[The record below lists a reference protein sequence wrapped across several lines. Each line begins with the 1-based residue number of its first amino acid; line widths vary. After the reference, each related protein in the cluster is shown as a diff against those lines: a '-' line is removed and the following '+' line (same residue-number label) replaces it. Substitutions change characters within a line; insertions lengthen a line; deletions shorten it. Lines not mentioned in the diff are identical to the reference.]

1 MSTMV
6 MCQENGSNPAMFQRY
21 PSPPV
26 TNNFSSFGYGYPGSQ
41 HPQEYNQFPVTDTSV
56 QQAWYN
62 AMYGGRAD
70 EWGYG
75 TPTSTSGSPPGMCG
89 YGYRSGTMGI
99 DYSQGGQG
107 PMTPQ
112 TMDSPGNTS
121 SSSSSSGSPSNKQ
134 LRPPYDWMKKAA
146 YQSAPIAGKRA
157 TPRDFPQCGVLT
169 CVDSDQ
175 PVQPH
180 FKRRNSKCC
189 SVRSFTV

>member
-1 MSTMV
+1 MV
-6 MCQENGSNPAMFQRY
+6 MCQENGTNPAMFQRY

-75 TPTSTSGSPPGMCG
+75 TPTSTSGSPTGMCG

-146 YQSAPIAGKRA
+146 YQSAPIAGKHE
-157 TPRDFPQCGVLT
+157 PRHVISNKVVF
-169 CVDSDQ
+169 
-175 PVQPH
+175 
-180 FKRRNSKCC
+180 
-189 SVRSFTV
+189 